1 MTSFSYFEN
10 KINAGLDQDLV
21 ALVERDQRRSPFE
34 MVWKMAGTLKK
45 KKKKNLAGDH
55 NQSDQPTYEESVTRR
70 AGGHGEKPSVPDQ
83 RQPGCAE

>member
-34 MVWKMAGTLKK
+34 VVWKMAGTLKK
-45 KKKKNLAGDH
+45 KKKK
-55 NQSDQPTYEESVTRR
+55 T
-70 AGGHGEKPSVPDQ
+70 
-83 RQPGCAE
+83 